1 MKRSHQEPPQ
11 PECKKNKLKN
21 QNVQKVWDSH
31 KMYAINMMGFMRKKK
46 KEEEILEINIIKA
59 FPNINDRHKIT
70 V

>member
-1 MKRSHQEPPQ
+1 M
-11 PECKKNKLKN
+11 
-21 QNVQKVWDSH
+21 WDSH
-31 KMYAINMMGFMRKKK
+31 KVYAINMMEFMRKKK